1 MEHEENYNHINEI
14 QNINN
19 GTMRGRK
26 YMNLSY
32 ATKKIIHAF
41 KKIVHRFIKSYTGF
55 NFYEPTIKAY
65 INKEE
70 NYINFFKKKLYDVYI
85 NTLPKRVK
93 GDKNLKDKEDEN
105 RRTTMKTRVLKNYE
119 KSINAKKEEEKK
131 LMEKPITAILD
142 LTLLDFL
149 KIFLEYGYENNNLTI
164 KIDEQK
170 YGFSEIKLDNFKTYS
185 EIRYEF
191 SKDEAKLEK
200 YRTHLKEIVE
210 KV

>member
-14 QNINN
+14 QNI
-19 GTMRGRK
+19 
-26 YMNLSY
+26 YNLSY

-55 NFYEPTIKAY
+55 KFYEPTIKAY

-93 GDKNLKDKEDEN
+93 GNKNLKDKEDEN

>member
-93 GDKNLKDKEDEN
+93 GDKNLK
-105 RRTTMKTRVLKNYE
+105 
-119 KSINAKKEEEKK
+119 EKK
-131 LMEKPITAILD
+131 M
-142 LTLLDFL
+142 
-149 KIFLEYGYENNNLTI
+149 KIE
-164 KIDEQK
+164 EQQ
-170 YGFSEIKLDNFKTYS
+170 
-185 EIRYEF
+185 
-191 SKDEAKLEK
+191 
-200 YRTHLKEIVE
+200 
-210 KV
+210 